1 LISALSLTNTISIK
15 YANSQSIVMTQSEGL
30 LTLYSGLAAQII
42 QTIQKIRFTA
52 LEKRDDGYCG
62 HRDMLVLEH

>member
-1 LISALSLTNTISIK
+1 MI
-15 YANSQSIVMTQSEGL
+15 QSESL

-42 QTIQKIRFTA
+42 QTIQKILFTA
-52 LEKRDDGYCG
+52 LEKRDDGYCD